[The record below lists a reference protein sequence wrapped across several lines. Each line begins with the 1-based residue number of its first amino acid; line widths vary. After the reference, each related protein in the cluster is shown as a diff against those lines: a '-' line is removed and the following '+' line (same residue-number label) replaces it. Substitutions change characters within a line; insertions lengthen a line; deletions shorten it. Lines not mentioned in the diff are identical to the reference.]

1 MRTAVQVGL
10 AASLLFGCGEAPRER
25 DGLSEA
31 FSGSCEGICGG
42 EAPSGCFC
50 DAECVENGDC
60 CPDYQDVCSI
70 HAACDD
76 EGDGD
81 GGADDDGGDD
91 GLPTDQACFLGAD
104 RGGDTCLPV
113 VTLDPYAYPSPLN
126 NNYREPIRYLD
137 VEAVDLDTKIAP
149 NWRLGEISVPYKGQ
163 YQVVQPHAVEKLQR
177 VRDQAGALVMKSGFR
192 SPPYNAQQPGAATRS
207 RHMYGDAFDLVPQS
221 TSQNNLYNI
230 CNAEGAGYVAK
241 YTSGH
246 VHCDWRNVSVDPLFY
261 GNLAVAPGGELEPYF
276 TIADLELQID
286 TDGETYWVEAS
297 GYDAE
302 EGELTREWTALD
314 EAGET
319 LETADTLTFEPPPGT
334 SLIRVDVGGLSEVE
348 HAL

>member
-1 MRTAVQVGL
+1 MRNAVRIGL
-10 AASLLFGCGEAPRER
+10 VSGLLFGCGDAARER
-25 DGLSEA
+25 DPSSQALA
-31 FSGSCEGICGG
+31 GSCEGNCGG

-60 CPDYQDVCSI
+60 CPDYRDVCSV
-70 HAACDD
+70 HANCEDDD
-76 EGDGD
+76 EGGGGD
-81 GGADDDGGDD
+81 EGGDDDGPPPG
-91 GLPTDQACFLGAD
+91 DQACFLGPD
-104 RGGDTCLPV
+104 RSNDTCLAV
-113 VTLDPYAYPSPLN
+113 VSIDPYTYPSPLN
-126 NNYREPIRYLD
+126 DNYREPIRYID

-149 NWRLGEISVPYKGQ
+149 NWKLSEISVPYKGR
-163 YQVVQPHAVEKLQR
+163 YQVVQPHAVAKLQT

-261 GNLAVAPGGELEPYF
+261 GNLAVAPGEFTPYF
-276 TIADLELQID
+276 TVADLELSID
-286 TDGETYWVEAS
+286 SDGEVYWVNAD
-297 GYDAE
+297 GYDTE
-302 EGELTREWTALD
+302 EGELTREWFALD
-314 EAGET
+314 EGGE
-319 LETADTLTFEPPPGT
+319 LIDSADTLTYAPPAGT
-334 SLIRVDVGGLSEVE
+334 ALLRVDVGGLSEVE
-348 HAL
+348 REL

>member
-1 MRTAVQVGL
+1 MRRAVQVGL
-10 AASLLFGCGEAPRER
+10 VSGLLFGCGDATQQR
-25 DGLSEA
+25 DQSNQA

-50 DAECVENGDC
+50 DAECIANGDC
-60 CPDYQDVCSI
+60 CPDYQTVCSV
-70 HAACDD
+70 HANCDD
-76 EGDGD
+76 DESG
-81 GGADDDGGDD
+81 DDGGGGDPPP
-91 GLPTDQACFLGAD
+91 GDQACFLGED
-104 RGGDTCLPV
+104 RSGTTCFPV
-113 VTLDPYAYPSPLN
+113 VSIDPYSYPSSSN
-126 NNYREPIRYLD
+126 TNYREPIRYID

-149 NWRLGEISVPYKGQ
+149 NWRLGEISVPHKGK
-163 YQVVQPHAVEKLQR
+163 YQVVQPHAIEKLQA

-230 CNAEGAGYVAK
+230 CNSLGAGYTAK

-261 GNLAVAPGGELEPYF
+261 GNLAIAPGEFEPYF
-276 TIADLELQID
+276 TIADLDLVID

-297 GYDAE
+297 GYDTE
-302 EGELTREWTALD
+302 EGELTREWVAID
-314 EAGET
+314 DAGNE
-319 LETADTLTFEPPPGT
+319 LSSAESLTFEPPAGT
-334 SLIRVDVGGLSEVE
+334 VLVRVNVGGLAEVESEV
-348 HAL
+348 